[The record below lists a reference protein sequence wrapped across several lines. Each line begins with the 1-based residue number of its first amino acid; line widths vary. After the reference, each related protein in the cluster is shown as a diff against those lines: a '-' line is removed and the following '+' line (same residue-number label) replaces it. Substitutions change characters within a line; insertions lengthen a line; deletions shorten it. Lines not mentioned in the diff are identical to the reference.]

1 MCIAHYAIVAD
12 PTVAIRVPCAEAP
25 NEREDEGE
33 VLGGN
38 PPPKAATCAVDTSS
52 IMAGSDTLGAPPAH
66 VIAGSWDAAA
76 TL

>member
-1 MCIAHYAIVAD
+1 MCIAHYAIVAN
-12 PTVAIRVPCAEAP
+12 PTVAVGVPCAEAP

-52 IMAGSDTLGAPPAH
+52 IMAGSDTLGAPHAH
-66 VIAGSWDAAA
+66 VFTGSWDAAA